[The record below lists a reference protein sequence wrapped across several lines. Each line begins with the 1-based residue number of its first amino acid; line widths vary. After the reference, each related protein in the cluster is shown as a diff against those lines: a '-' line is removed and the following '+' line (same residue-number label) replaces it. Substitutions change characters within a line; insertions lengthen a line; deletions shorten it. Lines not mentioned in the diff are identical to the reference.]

1 MQLKLDYANK
11 QEQLAITKQNELLDV
26 TKRNQ
31 SEINSN
37 ASRELEIRQR
47 IGREGGLLDLEI
59 TKQNEKIAR
68 YEKIAQLAN
77 LEATIAETNAN
88 KMQLAGDLQIKNY
101 QMRLDL
107 LNKQA
112 ELEQQHQDN
121 TQRMFKMAEGLAVS
135 DYQKRK
141 LAEQAAKQELLNLN
155 KKHQIERD
163 ILAIQIKMNELA
175 LIKSEL
181 DQKSAEKKLAAEL
194 KVQEAETAK
203 VLKSRTAT
211 DEEKKGSL
219 ATLDAKKFAYQAKL
233 EERPILE
240 QQAELN
246 RYTNTIQKAALDN
259 KQRNETQ
266 DKTVAV
272 AKSTF
277 TTADDRAIYRALMNN
292 LRGDR
297 RELDNTRINFSQE
310 KLSNLFS
317 YPNSNVNLERPNF
330 DSNSGKSKSSN
341 SKLNKDVVINFNP
354 TTNIEVKGS
363 ADVKEFSKQLN
374 SESDKW
380 IKGLHETLRKVN
392 TELGN

>member
-1 MQLKLDYANK
+1 
-11 QEQLAITKQNELLDV
+11 
-26 TKRNQ
+26 
-31 SEINSN
+31 
-37 ASRELEIRQR
+37 
-47 IGREGGLLDLEI
+47 
-59 TKQNEKIAR
+59 
-68 YEKIAQLAN
+68 
-77 LEATIAETNAN
+77 
-88 KMQLAGDLQIKNY
+88 
-101 QMRLDL
+101 
-107 LNKQA
+107 
-112 ELEQQHQDN
+112 
-121 TQRMFKMAEGLAVS
+121 
-135 DYQKRK
+135 
-141 LAEQAAKQELLNLN
+141 
-155 KKHQIERD
+155 
-163 ILAIQIKMNELA
+163 MNELA

-246 RYTNTIQKAALDN
+246 RYSNTIQKAALDN

-341 SKLNKDVVINFNP
+341 SKLSKDVVINFNP

-363 ADVKEFSKQLN
+363 TDVKEFSKQLN